1 MRPTIATT
9 HHIEVD
15 WLGLRLILP
24 GRYTK
29 DLVVLPVELGEHTIG
44 CGAVSHDLVKTQ
56 PIDVAEFPMDGGP
69 LAGPGDHG
77 QEPRLYFGVLGL
89 GLNLLR
95 EVL

>member
-29 DLVVLPVELGEHTIG
+29 DLVVLPVELGEHAIG
-44 CGAVSHDLVKTQ
+44 CRAASHDLVKAQ
-56 PIDVAEFPMDGGP
+56 PIEVAKFAINGGP
-69 LAGPGDHG
+69 LAAPAITA
-77 QEPRLYFGVLGL
+77 RNRAFVSAYSASV
-89 GLNLLR
+89 
-95 EVL
+95 